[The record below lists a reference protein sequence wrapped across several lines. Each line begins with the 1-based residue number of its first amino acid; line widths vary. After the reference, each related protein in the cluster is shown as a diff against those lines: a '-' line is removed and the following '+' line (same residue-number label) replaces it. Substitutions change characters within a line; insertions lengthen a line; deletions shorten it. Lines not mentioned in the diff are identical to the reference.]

1 MIPIQAGISLNNP
14 HVKEIDLSKVKPI
27 HAAELDEKSYQNF
40 VNSMESFL
48 ESSYYIENTTAGHPA
63 YEAYA
68 RVEVNGKAVAKLDN
82 NGFTESSNGAVHKL
96 LSDEDSPLRGPA
108 LAQDRAERIAQE
120 LGGEVVKSSSAL
132 TQAEFSAMPQL
143 RLEVDYKSLRADP
156 SYEQLQKTKQARTL
170 FLAQQIGQDLEARA
184 IQVEKVAGRDNTHNT
199 LAVASA
205 ASDDQQGIM
214 SEERSDAVSEFLD
227 YMSKTP
233 EERFR
238 AALLAEEGLTEEQ
251 YAALPPEQKIEIE
264 EKIRDKIEDRVEEA
278 VGENLA
284 QGIHSS
290 IVSV

>member
-1 MIPIQAGISLNNP
+1 MIPIQAGISLNSPN
-14 HVKEIDLSKVKPI
+14 VKEIDLSKIKPI

-48 ESSYYIENTTAGHPA
+48 ESSHYIENTTAGHPA

-108 LAQDRAERIAQE
+108 LAQDRAERIAQA

-170 FLAQQIGQDLEARA
+170 YLAQQIGQDLEAGG
-184 IQVEKVAGRDNTHNT
+184 IQVEKVTGQDNTPA
-199 LAVASA
+199 LASA
-205 ASDDQQGIM
+205 ASDGQQEIM

-251 YAALPPEQKIEIE
+251 YAALPPGQKIEIE

-290 IVSV
+290 LVSV